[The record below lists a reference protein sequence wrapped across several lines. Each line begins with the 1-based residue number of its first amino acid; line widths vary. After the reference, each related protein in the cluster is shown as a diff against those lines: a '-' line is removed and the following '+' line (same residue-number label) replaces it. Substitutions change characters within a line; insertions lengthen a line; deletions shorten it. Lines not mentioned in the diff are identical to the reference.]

1 MIHDMQMLPMLLDR
15 ENQNKYVWADSTYS
29 GQCFEDLLSR
39 GGFES
44 RIHEKDRAITILA
57 K

>member
-1 MIHDMQMLPMLLDR
+1 MQMLPMLLDR